1 LDFGDV
7 APGQIVRCPGC
18 GIKLRMRGEL
28 AESPTSRRKKRRR
41 VADNEPGETPAW
53 FVPTIII
60 VLALVL
66 TVGSLTLARGQEGAE
81 LGIKVVFWRL
91 VATVPLS
98 IAGMF
103 IVAPILGITFGTIG
117 LAILKLAA
125 INMTALAI
133 VMNVQFSGGP
143 TILGYAIATPVMW
156 GMFKWMFELDF
167 NETMIS
173 VTVIDL
179 IQFLASLTVTMAML
193 RAGK

>member
-1 LDFGDV
+1 LNFGDDS
-7 APGQIVRCPGC
+7 AGRIVRCPAC
-18 GIKLRMRGEL
+18 GVRLRMRGEL
-28 AESPTSRRKKRRR
+28 PDAPPPRRKKRRR
-41 VADNEPGETPAW
+41 AADDEPGETPEW
-53 FVPTIII
+53 LVPIVLL

-66 TVGSLTLARGQEGAE
+66 TVGSLALARGQEGAQF
-81 LGIKVVFWRL
+81 GVKVVFWRL

-103 IVAPILGITFGTIG
+103 IVAPLLGITFGTIG
-117 LAILKLAA
+117 LALLKLAA
-125 INMTALAI
+125 INMTTLAI

-143 TILGYAIATPVMW
+143 TIVGYGIATLVMW
-156 GMFKWMFELDF
+156 GLFKWMFELDF